1 MVFCNWSVDEDD
13 DAILFLFFSQVEM
26 VLNEVMRLFTIA
38 PTLTRVAKR
47 DLHLEDLFIPKGLSV
62 ELAIQA
68 MHKDAKYWGEDV
80 GKFNPGRFANG
91 VLKACT
97 PPQAFVPFS
106 SGPKNCIAIN
116 FAMAEMKIVLSMV
129 LRRFQLLPSPYYKHH
144 PQYGVVQ
151 RPKYG
156 LHLILQ
162 TL

>member
-1 MVFCNWSVDEDD
+1 
-13 DAILFLFFSQVEM
+13 M

-47 DLHLEDLFIPKGLSV
+47 GLHLEDLFIPKGLSV

-144 PQYGVVQ
+144 PQHGVVQ

-162 TL
+162 AL